1 MAFLT
6 KRGMVQEDVCGVNFS
21 ENTSPLARN
30 STGLLSGRSR
40 RYIIWVQFFFKI
52 KTQGDIQVAYGEG
65 GLADASFVFLTQFDI
80 LCY

>member
-30 STGLLSGRSR
+30 STGLLSGRKVATDIFSLQVHDLSR
-40 RYIIWVQFFFKI
+40 NMLEKDLIKAADDFF
-52 KTQGDIQVAYGEG
+52 
-65 GLADASFVFLTQFDI
+65 
-80 LCY
+80 